1 MTIGKDDPTHRLT
14 GDIEEEN
21 QSRTNTKKFTS
32 KTIQEKLKL
41 RIDRAHGVSK
51 NTSPE
56 WPTAKYILEKI
67 IGD

>member
-1 MTIGKDDPTHRLT
+1 MAEGNQTFLGLKTKTLNAKDDPTHRLT

-56 WPTAKYILEKI
+56 
-67 IGD
+67 